1 LPFVI
6 GNCWTEIRSGGGGG
20 VVEERNLKNR
30 NCFGRPARVMVAAMI
45 CACLLGL
52 AACNRG
58 GSGGDVVASV
68 NGRKIYRS
76 ELDKYYANGT
86 AGSDQQPTGEQAVS
100 LRLSILNEL
109 IETEI
114 LMQRAEKLGL
124 LATDEEVDRK
134 LNEIKSPY
142 TAEEF
147 NKRLQDKKI
156 TLDDFKRDLRRSLT
170 RDKVLNKEIT
180 SRINVT
186 DQDVT
191 NYYND
196 HKAEFNLIEARYHLA
211 KILVSGIGNA
221 QVHNLQNSKAQN
233 DAEARKKIEMIS
245 NHLDSGDDFAT
256 LAMNYS
262 EDPETSNNGGD
273 LGMAPESALKNA
285 DPATRD
291 AVLKLKPGQYTPV
304 IPMINPTNH
313 ETFGYMIVKLLSKEP
328 AGQRDLNDP
337 RVQQDI
343 RQQLRDRREQL
354 LKAAYYEILRD
365 DAKVTNYYADEVL
378 KNLGAAK

>member
-1 LPFVI
+1 M
-6 GNCWTEIRSGGGGG
+6 
-20 VVEERNLKNR
+20 KNR
-30 NCFGRPARVMVAAMI
+30 NCFGTYLKSAALI
-45 CACLLGL
+45 L
-52 AACNRG
+52 AAAFLIALTACNRN
-58 GSGGDVVASV
+58 SAGGDVMAAV

-76 ELDKYYANGT
+76 EVDKYYANQT

-156 TLDDFKRDLRRSLT
+156 SLDDFKRDLRRSLT

-180 SRINVT
+180 SRINIT
-186 DQDVT
+186 DQDVSG
-191 NYYND
+191 YYND
-196 HKAEFNLIEARYHLA
+196 HKAEFNLIEAQYHLA
-211 KILVSGIGNA
+211 KIMVSGMNSG

-233 DAEARKKIEMIS
+233 DAEARKKIQMIA
-245 NHLDSGDDFAT
+245 NRLDSGDDFAT

-291 AVLKLKPGQYTPV
+291 AVMKLKPGQYTPV
-304 IPMINPTNH
+304 VPLVNPTNH
-313 ETFGYMIVKLLSKEP
+313 QPYAYMIVKLIAKEP

-337 RVQQDI
+337 RVQQAI

-354 LKAAYYEILRD
+354 LKAAYYETLRD
-365 DAKVTNYYADEVL
+365 DSKVTNYYAQEVM
-378 KNLGAAK
+378 KNLGAAQ

>member
-1 LPFVI
+1 M
-6 GNCWTEIRSGGGGG
+6 
-20 VVEERNLKNR
+20 KNR
-30 NCFGRPARVMVAAMI
+30 NCLGRAGLIVVST
-45 CACLLGL
+45 LLFIAL
-52 AACNRG
+52 AGCNR
-58 GSGGDVVASV
+58 STTGGDVMASV

-76 ELDKYYANGT
+76 EVDKYYANQT

-156 TLDDFKRDLRRSLT
+156 SLDDFKSDLRRSLT

-180 SRINVT
+180 SRINIT

-191 NYYND
+191 NYYNE
-196 HKAEFNLIEARYHLA
+196 HKAEFNLIEPQYHLA
-211 KILVSGIGNA
+211 KIMVSAAANP
-221 QVHNLQNSKAQN
+221 QVHNLQNSKAQT
-233 DAEARKKIEMIS
+233 DSEARKKIQMIAE
-245 NHLDSGDDFAT
+245 HLDSGDDFAT

-262 EDPETSNNGGD
+262 EDPDTSNNGGD
-273 LGMAPESALKNA
+273 LGMVPESQLTKNP
-285 DPATRD
+285 DPTTREVAA
-291 AVLKLKPGQYTPV
+291 AVMKLKPGQYTPV
-304 IPMINPTNH
+304 IPIVNPATH
-313 ETFGYMIVKLLSKEP
+313 QPGAYVIVKLIAKEP

-337 RVQQDI
+337 RVQQAI

-354 LKAAYYEILRD
+354 LKAAYYETLRD
-365 DAKVTNYYADEVL
+365 DAKVTNYFADEVL

>member
-1 LPFVI
+1 M
-6 GNCWTEIRSGGGGG
+6 
-20 VVEERNLKNR
+20 KNR
-30 NCFGRPARVMVAAMI
+30 NWVGR
-45 CACLLGL
+45 LGQVVVTAFVL
-52 AACNRG
+52 IGFSACNRG
-58 GSGGDVVASV
+58 AGGGDVMAAI
-68 NGRKIYRS
+68 NGHKIYRT
-76 ELDKYYANGT
+76 EVDKYYANQT
-86 AGSDQQPTGEQAVS
+86 AGSEQQPAGEQAVS

-156 TLDDFKRDLRRSLT
+156 SVDDFKRDLRRSLT

-180 SRINVT
+180 SRINIT
-186 DQDVT
+186 DTDVSS
-191 NYYND
+191 YYNE
-196 HKAEFNLIEARYHLA
+196 HKAEFNLIEAQYHLA
-211 KILVSGIGNA
+211 KIMVSGVNSG

-233 DAEARKKIEMIS
+233 EAEARKKIEMIA
-245 NHLDSGDDFAT
+245 NRLDSGDDFAT

-273 LGMAPESALKNA
+273 LGMAPESALKTA

-291 AVLKLKPGQYTPV
+291 AVMKLKPGQYTPV
-304 IPMINPTNH
+304 VPMVNPTNH
-313 ETFGYMIVKLLSKEP
+313 QPFGYMIVKLIAKEP

-337 RVQQDI
+337 RVQQAI

-354 LKAAYYEILRD
+354 LKAAYYETLRD
-365 DAKVTNYYADEVL
+365 DAKVTNYYAEEIL
-378 KNLGAAK
+378 KNLGATK